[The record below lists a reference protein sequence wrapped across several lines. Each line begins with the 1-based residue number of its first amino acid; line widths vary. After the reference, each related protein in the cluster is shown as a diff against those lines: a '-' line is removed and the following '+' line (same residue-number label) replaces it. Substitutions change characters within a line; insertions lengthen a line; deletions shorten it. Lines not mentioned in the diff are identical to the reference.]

1 MFPAGN
7 IVADR
12 PDRPRDGM
20 FPAGNMR
27 LARTKD
33 RVA

>member
-12 PDRPRDGM
+12 PDRPRGSL
-20 FPAGNMR
+20 FPAGNMG
-27 LARTKD
+27 LARAKG